1 MEGYGKKYHLAVG
14 WNPIDKNGGGQSD
27 IVCLKGYE
35 MAEFWIITGAA
46 VTATAAVTMFQGT
59 SVATAATALGFT
71 RYFDSGCRL
80 AYDGG
85 SVDTPAAAGETA
97 IGASAASGYVYQDAG
112 GKTGVVT
119 LYGRDE
125 TAYVDNEVL
134 TFSGGKTAV
143 VNGVLYDEDI
153 MIPRAATGNTFDITL
168 VHDANRRFMVP
179 ISASM
184 LTPPNDCV
192 ALTIGDPGTPSL
204 MCCFVVLTECRY
216 ANMPMPSAI
225 YN

>member
-14 WNPIDKNGGGQSD
+14 WNPIDKNGGGTSD
-27 IVCLKGYE
+27 IICMKGYE

-46 VTATAAVTMFQGT
+46 VTATAAVTMVQGLNVT
-59 SVATAATALGFT
+59 TCATALSFD

-80 AYDGG
+80 KYDG
-85 SVDTPAAAGETA
+85 VNTNLTAAPGETA
-97 IGASAASGYVYQDAG
+97 IGASNASGYVYRDFG
-112 GKTGVVT
+112 GEVI

-143 VNGVLYDEDI
+143 VDGTLYNEDI
-153 MIPRAATGNTFDITL
+153 MLPRTATSDTFEITQ
-168 VHDANRRFMVP
+168 VHDANRRFMIP

-184 LTPPNDCV
+184 LTKPNDCV
-192 ALTIGDPGTPSL
+192 ALTIADPSSPSL
-204 MCCFVVLTECRY
+204 MCCFVVLSNCRT
-216 ANMPMPSAI
+216 AKIPMPTAI

>member
-14 WNPIDKNGGGQSD
+14 WNPIDKDGGGQSD
-27 IVCLKGYE
+27 IICMKGYQ

-46 VTATAAVTMFQGT
+46 VTETAAVTMHQGT
-59 SVATAATALGFT
+59 SVSAAATTLAFT

-85 SVDTPAAAGETA
+85 SVETAAAAEETA
-97 IGASAASGYVYQDAG
+97 IGASTASGYVYNDTG
-112 GKTGVVT
+112 GKSGVVT

-153 MIPRAATGNTFDITL
+153 MIPRTATDNTFFRLQCLRLRMI
-168 VHDANRRFMVP
+168 VWR
-179 ISASM
+179 
-184 LTPPNDCV
+184 
-192 ALTIGDPGTPSL
+192 
-204 MCCFVVLTECRY
+204 
-216 ANMPMPSAI
+216 
-225 YN
+225 

>member
-14 WNPIDKNGGGQSD
+14 WNPIDKDNGGQSD
-27 IVCLKGYE
+27 IICMKGYE
-35 MAEFWIITGAA
+35 MAEFWIITGAGVA
-46 VTATAAVTMFQGT
+46 ATVAITMFQGT
-59 SVATAATALGFT
+59 SVAAAATALTFT
-71 RYFDSGCRL
+71 RYFDSGCHL

-85 SVDTPAAAGETA
+85 SVETPGAVAETA
-97 IGASAASGYVYQDAG
+97 TGAANAVGTIYQDTG
-112 GKTGVVT
+112 GKTGVLT
-119 LYGRDE
+119 LYDRNA

-153 MIPRAATGNTFDITL
+153 MIPRTATNNTFNIVT
-168 VHDANRRFMVP
+168 VEDANRRFMVP
-179 ISASM
+179 ISAAM
-184 LTPPNDCV
+184 LTSPNDCV

-216 ANMPMPSAI
+216 ANMPMPTAI
-225 YN
+225 YD

>member
-14 WNPIDKNGGGQSD
+14 WNPIDKDAGGNSD
-27 IVCLKGYE
+27 IVSLKNYQ

-46 VTATAAVTMFQGT
+46 MTKTAAITMFQGP
-59 SVATAATALGFT
+59 SVASATVALGFT

-80 AYDGG
+80 KYDGESSG
-85 SVDTPAAAGETA
+85 VAAAAGETA
-97 IGASAASGYVYQDAG
+97 IGAATASGYVYEDLG
-112 GKTGVVT
+112 NEVI

-143 VNGVLYDEDI
+143 VNGTLFDEDI
-153 MIPRAATGNTFDITL
+153 MIPRTATANTFNITQ
-168 VHDANRRFMVP
+168 VHDVNRRFMIP

-184 LTPPNDCV
+184 LTAPNDCV
-192 ALTIGDPGTPSL
+192 MLTIADPDTAI
-204 MCCFVVLTECRY
+204 MCCFVVLSEPRY
-216 ANMPMPSAI
+216 KNIPMPTAI
-225 YN
+225 YD

>member
-14 WNPIDKNGGGQSD
+14 WNPIDKAGGGQSD
-27 IVCLKGYE
+27 IVCMKGYA
-35 MAEFWIITGAA
+35 MAEFWLITGAA
-46 VTATAAVTMFQGT
+46 ITATFAVTMFQGV
-59 SVATAATALGFT
+59 SVAAAATALAFT

-80 AYDGG
+80 KYDGESSG
-85 SVDTPAAAGETA
+85 VAAAAAETA
-97 IGASAASGYVYQDAG
+97 TGAGAAVGTVYQDLG
-112 GKTGVVT
+112 NEVI
-119 LYGRDE
+119 LYNRNE

-143 VNGVLYDEDI
+143 VNGTLFAEDI
-153 MIPRAATGNTFDITL
+153 MVPRVATANTFDVTQ

-184 LTPPNDCV
+184 LTAPNDCV
-192 ALTIGDPGTPSL
+192 ALTIADPTL
-204 MCCFVVLTECRY
+204 AICTCIVILTECRY
-216 ANMPMPSAI
+216 ANMPMPTAI

>member
-1 MEGYGKKYHLAVG
+1 MEGYGKKYHLDVG
-14 WNPIDKNGGGQSD
+14 WSPIDKNGGGQSN
-27 IVCLKGYE
+27 IVCLKNYE

-46 VTATAAVTMFQGT
+46 VTASAAVTMFQGPT
-59 SVATAATALGFT
+59 ITTAATALAFS

-80 AYDGG
+80 KYDGESSG
-85 SVDTPAAAGETA
+85 VAAAAGETA
-97 IGASAASGYVYQDAG
+97 IGTSTASGYVYEDLG
-112 GKTGVVT
+112 NEVI

-143 VNGVLYDEDI
+143 VNGTLFAEDI
-153 MIPRAATGNTFDITL
+153 MIPRVATANTFNITL

-184 LTPPNDCV
+184 LTAPNDCV

-204 MCCFVVLTECRY
+204 MTCFVILTECRY
-216 ANMPMPSAI
+216 ANMPMPTAI

>member
-1 MEGYGKKYHLAVG
+1 MEGYAKKYHLAVG
-14 WNPIDKNGGGQSD
+14 WSPIDKNGGGQSD
-27 IVCLKGYE
+27 IVCLKNYQV
-35 MAEFWIITGAA
+35 AEFWIITGAA

-59 SVATAATALGFT
+59 TVAAAATALAFT
-71 RYFDSGCRL
+71 RYFDSGCKLR
-80 AYDGG
+80 YDGA
-85 SVDTPAAAGETA
+85 SSEVPAAAGETA
-97 IGASAASGYVYQDAG
+97 IGASTASGYVYEDRG
-112 GKTGVVT
+112 GEVI

-134 TFSGGKTAV
+134 TFSGGKTAA
-143 VNGVLYDEDI
+143 VNGVLCDEDI
-153 MIPRAATGNTFDITL
+153 MIPRTATANTFNITL

-179 ISASM
+179 IHASM

-204 MCCFVVLTECRY
+204 MTCFVVLSEPRY
-216 ANMPMPSAI
+216 KNVPMPTAI

>member
-1 MEGYGKKYHLAVG
+1 MEGYAKKYHLAVG
-14 WNPIDKNGGGQSD
+14 WNPIDKNGGGNSD
-27 IVCLKGYE
+27 IICLKNYE

-46 VTATAAVTMFQGT
+46 VTATAAVTMYQGQ
-59 SVATAATALGFT
+59 SISAAATALAFT
-71 RYFDSGCRL
+71 RYFDSGCHL
-80 AYDGG
+80 KYDGG
-85 SVDTPAAAGETA
+85 SSETPAAAGETA
-97 IGASAASGYVYQDAG
+97 IGTSTASGYVYTDSG
-112 GKTGVVT
+112 GKTGEVT

-125 TAYVDNEVL
+125 TAYVNDEVL

-153 MIPRAATGNTFDITL
+153 MIPRTATGNTFNITL
-168 VHDANRRFMVP
+168 VHDANRRFMIP

-192 ALTIGDPGTPSL
+192 MLTIGDPGTPSL
-204 MCCFVVLTECRY
+204 MCCFVVLTEARY
-216 ANMPMPSAI
+216 HAIPMPSAI

>member
-14 WNPIDKNGGGQSD
+14 WSPIDKNGGGQSD
-27 IVCLKGYE
+27 VICMKGYE

-59 SVATAATALGFT
+59 SVAAAATALGFT

-80 AYDGG
+80 KYDGESSG
-85 SVDTPAAAGETA
+85 VAAAAGETA
-97 IGASAASGYVYQDAG
+97 IGAGTASGYVYEDLG
-112 GKTGVVT
+112 NEVI

-143 VNGVLYDEDI
+143 VNGTLFDEDI
-153 MIPRAATGNTFDITL
+153 MIPRAATANTFNITL

-184 LTPPNDCV
+184 LTAPNDCV

-204 MCCFVVLTECRY
+204 MTCFVVLTECRH
-216 ANMPMPSAI
+216 ANMPMPTAI
-225 YN
+225 YD

>member
-27 IVCLKGYE
+27 IICMKGYE

-46 VTATAAVTMFQGT
+46 VTATAAVTMFQGPT
-59 SVATAATALGFT
+59 ITTAATALAFT

-80 AYDGG
+80 KYDGESSG
-85 SVDTPAAAGETA
+85 TPAAAAETA
-97 IGASAASGYVYQDAG
+97 TGAGAAVGTVYEDLG
-112 GKTGVVT
+112 NEVI
-119 LYGRDE
+119 LYNRNE

-143 VNGVLYDEDI
+143 VNGVLFNEDI
-153 MIPRAATGNTFDITL
+153 MVPRAATANTFNITL

-184 LTPPNDCV
+184 LTSPNDCV

-204 MCCFVVLTECRY
+204 MTCFVILTECRY
-216 ANMPMPSAI
+216 ANMPMPTAL

>member
-1 MEGYGKKYHLAVG
+1 MEGYAKGYHLVVG
-14 WNPIDKNGGGQSD
+14 WHPIDKNGGGQSD
-27 IVCLKGYE
+27 IISLKNYQ

-46 VTATAAVTMFQGT
+46 VTATAAVTFHQGI
-59 SVATAATALGFT
+59 SVSSCATALTFT

-85 SVDTPAAAGETA
+85 SVETPAAADETA
-97 IGASAASGYVYQDAG
+97 IGAATASGYVYQDTG

-125 TAYVDNEVL
+125 TAYVDNEALV
-134 TFSGGKTAV
+134 FSGGKTAV

-153 MIPRAATGNTFDITL
+153 MIPRVATANTFNITL
-168 VHDANRRFMVP
+168 VHDANRRFMIP

-184 LTPPNDCV
+184 LNAGMDCV
-192 ALTIGDPGTPSL
+192 ELNIGDPGTPSL
-204 MCCFVVLTECRY
+204 MCCFVVLSEPRY
-216 ANMPMPSAI
+216 HNIPMPTAI

>member
-27 IVCLKGYE
+27 VICMKGYE

-59 SVATAATALGFT
+59 SVAAAATALAFT
-71 RYFDSGCRL
+71 RYFDSGCHL

-85 SVDTPAAAGETA
+85 SVETPAAAGETA
-97 IGASAASGYVYQDAG
+97 IGASTASGYVYTDTG
-112 GKTGVVT
+112 GKSGVVT

-153 MIPRAATGNTFDITL
+153 MVPRVATGNTFDITL

-179 ISASM
+179 ISAAM

-192 ALTIGDPGTPSL
+192 ALTIGDPSTPSL

-216 ANMPMPSAI
+216 ANMPMPTAI